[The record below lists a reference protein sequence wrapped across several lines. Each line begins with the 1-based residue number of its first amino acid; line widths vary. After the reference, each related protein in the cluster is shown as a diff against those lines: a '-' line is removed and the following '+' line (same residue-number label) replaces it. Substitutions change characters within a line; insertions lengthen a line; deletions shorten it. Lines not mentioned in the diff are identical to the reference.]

1 MKTLTL
7 RDRVRSEFFD
17 ACAAHYCPKHAA
29 FLAETLL
36 DPIPNAEE
44 EEFRRVGVADFYLRD
59 GTLPVGAVLGLLAD
73 HLESLWGGPNPVSRP
88 LWDRGYALYREW
100 WDKRLREHEAAIW
113 RVRHG
118 VE

>member
-1 MKTLTL
+1 MIATTE
-7 RDRVRSEFFD
+7 RDRVRSEVFD

-44 EEFRRVGVADFYLRD
+44 EEFRRTGMADFYLRG
-59 GTLPVGAVLGLLAD
+59 GTLPVGTVLGLLAD
-73 HLESLWGGPNPVSRP
+73 HHEGRWGGPNPVSLA
-88 LWDRGYALYREW
+88 LWKRGYALYLERWE
-100 WDKRLREHEAAIW
+100 KLNREHEAMLWLI
-113 RVRHG
+113 RHD